1 MVQTCGVNVW
11 CDFWC
16 EVLNTRINAYSMC
29 IKNVFAISI
38 RIHVWEGLRA
48 FEYIVFSCI
57 SCVLDAFAMRTPNT
71 QSILN

>member
-16 EVLNTRINAYSMC
+16 EVLNTRVNAYAYAYSMC

-57 SCVLDAFAMRTPNT
+57 SCVLDAFCDAHP
-71 QSILN
+71 